1 MTLSKWHKKIYNAET
16 GEETFIEFT
25 AEEIAI
31 AEADQAEFLAKVA
44 VMNAEAEAKMAA
56 RAAILDRLGLTA
68 DELQVLLS

>member
-68 DELQVLLS
+68 DELQVLLG